1 MLSRREADQ
10 PPVELQSVLLK
21 NFIGVNDSVEFQKWK
36 ETLEHAIERIKNDS
50 LNVYFGFAPISSSN
64 IEPIMRIL
72 TTTVDYYELNYWQ
85 KRLLLCLWNYFRR
98 RIWFGNGDLHLEGMD
113 YSDVVGLS
121 SLEMLFSYVIPG
133 AIDSARPRLGLRW
146 LHCSLDTLEL
156 QRLSESI
163 KLLLDAVYDRSPME
177 TLAQLYPGFH
187 SIRLQQLEGWT
198 LLHLISS
205 SRYLSSE
212 RTIKDI
218 LRAGMDGV
226 AKDARGKT
234 ALHIAA
240 EHFNWTAVNTLTV
253 LVPTLRNVADRPG
266 NIPLVSML
274 RVMGIS
280 PWKKIVAPE
289 RIASL
294 IAMLLPTGFYRDLW
308 LLSPLDRS
316 LTNFFYYADEALVA
330 QALDVTKRDISVK
343 MFQSI
348 MFHTANAIISR
359 HSKTAML
366 LFNTIHELLPNMVA
380 TLMRDHGETVQ
391 FEEVYMGFL
400 DVFLGL
406 SFKYHN
412 IDTAVEIIPVLDKF
426 YHSQPTRCQAYEWL
440 FPFYTL
446 VSKDVEL
453 LRCALEKMSPEVL
466 GYFLLQPQT
475 GRSQQVSRIP
485 LLQEM
490 VDTLLLKEAIG
501 KANHFFASTIEA
513 SQPAAV
519 TLAKKPSIAEIACA
533 THANVT
539 LHAICKTAQRFLR
552 EHDDVWPTLQ
562 QRCIYQALQHA
573 NWKAIDLI
581 RILHDALFNHSKG
594 GSNVTQATSSS
605 SSLSSSVSDKHSLR
619 MTVDRTTVMFT
630 CHALS
635 TFFDT
640 TTTTKATK
648 SSIAVP
654 RFNEAVAQTFGRL
667 IASFPSQISFSIRRT
682 HQRPIVSLLQQEM
695 DKITKQID
703 GLLLNIRALGPGG
716 AITVP
721 LLWRNHL
728 MDDTYRSYRE
738 TSATHESVWHRSLIT
753 LNSSFH
759 GATLR

>member
-1 MLSRREADQ
+1 M
-10 PPVELQSVLLK
+10 LLK
-21 NFIGVNDSVEFQKWK
+21 NLSVISGVNDSVDFQKWK
-36 ETLEHAIERIKNDS
+36 ETLEHAIERIKCDS
-50 LNVYFGFAPISSSN
+50 LNVYFGFAPISSAN
-64 IEPIMRIL
+64 VEPIMRIL
-72 TTTVDYYELNYWQ
+72 TTTVDYYALNYWQ

-98 RIWFGNGDLHLEGMD
+98 RIWFGNGDFHVEGME
-113 YSDVVGLS
+113 YSDLVGLC

-146 LHCSLDTLEL
+146 LHGSLDTLEL

-163 KLLLDAVYDRSPME
+163 NLLLDAVYDRSPME
-177 TLAQLYPGFH
+177 SLSQLYPGFH

-218 LRAGMDGV
+218 LRAGMDSV
-226 AKDARGKT
+226 AKDSRGKT

-253 LVPTLRNVADRPG
+253 LVPTLRNIADRQG

-330 QALDVTKRDISVK
+330 QALDVTKRDASVK
-343 MFQSI
+343 MFQSL
-348 MFHTANAIISR
+348 MFHTAQAIISR
-359 HSKTAML
+359 HSKSAVM
-366 LFNTIHELLPNMVA
+366 LFNTIHELLPTMVA
-380 TLMRDHGETVQ
+380 TLMRDHGETVH
-391 FEEVYMGFL
+391 FEDVYMGFL

-412 IDTAVEIIPVLDKF
+412 MDTAVDIIPVLDKF
-426 YHSQPTRCQAYEWL
+426 YHSQPIRCQAYEWL

-446 VSKDVEL
+446 VSNDVEL

-466 GYFLLQPQT
+466 GFFLLQPPANPA
-475 GRSQQVSRIP
+475 GRAPQRVSRIP
-485 LLQEM
+485 LIQEI
-490 VDTLLLKEAIG
+490 VDTLLLKEAVG
-501 KANHFFASTIEA
+501 KANHFFASITEA
-513 SQPAAV
+513 SQPATIAL
-519 TLAKKPSIAEIACA
+519 TKKPSIAEIACA

-552 EHDDVWPTLQ
+552 EHDDVWPMLQ

-594 GSNVTQATSSS
+594 GNSTTQSASSSSS
-605 SSLSSSVSDKHSLR
+605 SSLAGTVSDKHSLR
-619 MTVDRTTVMFT
+619 MTVDQTTVAFT
-630 CHALS
+630 CHALAS
-635 TFFDT
+635 FFNAP
-640 TTTTKATK
+640 TTTKTTK
-648 SSIAVP
+648 SSAAMP
-654 RFNEAVAQTFGRL
+654 RFNEEVAQTFGRL
-667 IASFPSQISFSIRRT
+667 IASFPSQFSFSAHRT
-682 HQRPIVSLLQQEM
+682 HPQRPIVALLQQEM

-728 MDDTYRSYRE
+728 WDDTYRSYRE
-738 TSATHESVWHRSLIT
+738 TSFTHESVWQRSLAT